1 VAVARVSQ
9 DAPPPR
15 TAPDEPA
22 REAVLIA
29 LLADIVERLCVAD
42 APAVVQS
49 PPAEESAKAA

>member
-1 VAVARVSQ
+1 MKQ
-9 DAPPPR
+9 DTSPPPR
-15 TAPDEPA
+15 TPPDEPT

-29 LLADIVERLCVAD
+29 LLADIVERLCVVD